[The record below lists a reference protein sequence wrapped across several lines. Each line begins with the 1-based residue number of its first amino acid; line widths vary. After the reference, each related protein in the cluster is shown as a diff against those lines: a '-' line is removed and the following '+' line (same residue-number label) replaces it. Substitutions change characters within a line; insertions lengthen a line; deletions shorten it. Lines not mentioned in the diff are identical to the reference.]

1 MVEVDIVDDIDSLD
15 NIEDR
20 AVYIVTDTADEE
32 FRFAYQDAT
41 DLLFFD
47 LLIDL
52 DNLKLFFDDN
62 TGS

>member
-1 MVEVDIVDDIDSLD
+1 M
-15 NIEDR
+15 
-20 AVYIVTDTADEE
+20 TDTADEE